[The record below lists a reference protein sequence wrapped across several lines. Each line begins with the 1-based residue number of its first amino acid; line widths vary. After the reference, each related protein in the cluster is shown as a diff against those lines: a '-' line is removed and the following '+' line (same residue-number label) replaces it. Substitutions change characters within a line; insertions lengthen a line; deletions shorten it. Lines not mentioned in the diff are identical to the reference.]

1 MGDSGAGTV
10 VVRFWGT
17 RGSIPVA
24 PTTAELRK
32 KLVAALVLGAGRGLD
47 TREKAQAFVDTELP
61 ATVNSTFGGNSSCV
75 QLDGGTGDYV
85 LCDMGTGA
93 RLFGLAAL
101 AAHGP
106 GRPQAYH
113 VFMSHLHWDH
123 IMGFPFFLPAYIPGN
138 RITIYGCHDEL
149 EAAFRRQHGPP
160 SFPVEWA
167 RLGARV
173 EFVRLTP
180 GQAREVAGFRVTPKK
195 QRHGGD
201 SYGYRFERGGRTVV
215 YSTDSE
221 HKLDDPEDT
230 RAFVAFFRD
239 ADLVIFDAQYS
250 LAEAMSIKED
260 WGHSSNIVGV
270 ELCQLARVRHL
281 CLFHHEPVLDDE
293 RLAGLLAE
301 TQRLEEITRG
311 EHRVEVSASRDGME
325 ITL

>member
-1 MGDSGAGTV
+1 VTPAAGGL

-17 RGSIPVA
+17 RGSIPVS
-24 PTTAELRK
+24 PTTPELRR
-32 KLVAALVLGAGRGLD
+32 KLVDALVLAAGRALD

-61 ATVNSTFGGNSSCV
+61 FTGNSSCV
-75 QLDGGTGDYV
+75 ELDAGPGEYV
-85 LCDMGTGA
+85 LCDMGSGA
-93 RLFGLAAL
+93 RPFGLAAL

-138 RITIYGCHDEL
+138 RITIYGCHAEL
-149 EAAFRRQHGPP
+149 EDAFRRQHGPP

-167 RLGARV
+167 RLGARI
-173 EFVRLTP
+173 EFERLTP
-180 GQAREVAGFRVTPKK
+180 GAPRDVAGFRVTAKK

-221 HKLDDPEDT
+221 HKLDDPGET
-230 RAFVAFFRD
+230 QAFVDFFRD

-250 LAEAMSIKED
+250 LAETMSIKED

-281 CLFHHEPVLDDE
+281 CMFHHEPVLDDV
-293 RLAGLLAE
+293 RLAAVLEE
-301 TQRLEEITRG
+301 TRRLEAITRG
-311 EHRVEVSASRDGME
+311 EHRVEVSAAYDGME